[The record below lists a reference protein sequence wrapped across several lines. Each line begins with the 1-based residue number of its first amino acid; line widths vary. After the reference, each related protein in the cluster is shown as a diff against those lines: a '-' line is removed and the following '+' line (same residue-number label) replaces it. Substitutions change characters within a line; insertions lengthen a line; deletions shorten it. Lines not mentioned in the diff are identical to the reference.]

1 MNEEIENSAAAQPDG
16 KVSENVSAENR
27 DKLTAQ
33 LDAYK
38 RCFAALQIELAE
50 IEQQFGTEPKPADD
64 PLKELTGEV
73 SAFKGELSELRR
85 MLEDLRNA
93 PAPAVQA
100 PVLPMLQQQPQQ
112 HPQQQYYYQSPM
124 VTPATLP
131 YLQTPS
137 FAPLMPAMPTFNR

>member
-1 MNEEIENSAAAQPDG
+1 MSEELENSAVAQQETEIAES
-16 KVSENVSAENR
+16 VSTENR

-33 LDAYK
+33 LEAYK
-38 RCFAALQIELAE
+38 RHFAALQTELAE
-50 IEQQFGTEPKPADD
+50 IEQQFGTDSDSASD

-93 PAPAVQA
+93 PATAAQA
-100 PVLPMLQQQPQQ
+100 PVLPMPQQQPQQ
-112 HPQQQYYYQSPM
+112 QFYYQPPM
-124 VTPATLP
+124 VAPAPLP
-131 YLQTPS
+131 YIQTPN

>member
-1 MNEEIENSAAAQPDG
+1 MNEEIENSAVAQVDG
-16 KVSENVSAENR
+16 EEAESVSSTESR

-33 LDAYK
+33 LEAYK
-38 RCFAALQIELAE
+38 RCFAALQTELAE
-50 IEQQFGTEPKPADD
+50 IEQQFGTDSESAND

-100 PVLPMLQQQPQQ
+100 PVLPIPQQQ
-112 HPQQQYYYQSPM
+112 PQQQYYYQSPM
-124 VTPATLP
+124 VTPAPLP

-137 FAPLMPAMPTFNR
+137 FAPLMPTMPTFNR

>member
-1 MNEEIENSAAAQPDG
+1 MSEEIENSAAAQPDG
-16 KVSENVSAENR
+16 EVTENVSAESR

-33 LDAYK
+33 LEAYK
-38 RCFAALQIELAE
+38 RCFAALQAELAE
-50 IEQQFGTEPKPADD
+50 IEQQFGADSESVSD

-85 MLEDLRNA
+85 MLEELRNA

-100 PVLPMLQQQPQQ
+100 PVLPIPQQQ
-112 HPQQQYYYQSPM
+112 PQQQYYYQSPM
-124 VTPATLP
+124 VTPAPLP

-137 FAPLMPAMPTFNR
+137 FTPLMPTMPTFNR

>member
-1 MNEEIENSAAAQPDG
+1 MSEEIETSAVAQVDG
-16 KVSENVSAENR
+16 EVTENVSAENR

-33 LDAYK
+33 LEAYK
-38 RCFAALQIELAE
+38 RCFAALQTELAE
-50 IEQQFGTEPKPADD
+50 IEQQFGEDSEPTSD

-85 MLEDLRNA
+85 MLEELRNA

-100 PVLPMLQQQPQQ
+100 PVLPMPQQQ
-112 HPQQQYYYQSPM
+112 PQQQYYYQSPM
-124 VTPATLP
+124 VTPAPLP

-137 FAPLMPAMPTFNR
+137 FTPLMPTMPTFNR

>member
-1 MNEEIENSAAAQPDG
+1 MNEEIENSAVAQVDG
-16 KVSENVSAENR
+16 EVTENVSAENR

-38 RCFAALQIELAE
+38 RCFAALQTELAE
-50 IEQQFGTEPKPADD
+50 IEQQFGAETKPADD
-64 PLKELTGEV
+64 PLKELTGEI

-85 MLEDLRNA
+85 MLEELRNA
-93 PAPAVQA
+93 PAPAVQS

-112 HPQQQYYYQSPM
+112 QPQQQYYYQSPM
-124 VTPATLP
+124 VTPAPLP

-137 FAPLMPAMPTFNR
+137 FAPLMPTMPTFNR

>member
-1 MNEEIENSAAAQPDG
+1 MSEEIENSAVAQQETEIAES
-16 KVSENVSAENR
+16 VSVENR

-33 LDAYK
+33 LEAYK
-38 RCFAALQIELAE
+38 RCFAALQTELAE
-50 IEQQFGTEPKPADD
+50 IEQQFGTDSESASD

-85 MLEDLRNA
+85 MLEELRNA
-93 PAPAVQA
+93 PAPAVQS

-112 HPQQQYYYQSPM
+112 QPQQQYYYQSPM
-124 VTPATLP
+124 VTPAPLP

-137 FAPLMPAMPTFNR
+137 FAPLMPTMPTFNR

>member
-1 MNEEIENSAAAQPDG
+1 MNEEIENSAAAQPAG
-16 KVSENVSAENR
+16 EVAESVSSAENR

-33 LDAYK
+33 LEAYK
-38 RCFAALQIELAE
+38 RHFAALQTELAE
-50 IEQQFGTEPKPADD
+50 IEHQFGADSESASD

-93 PAPAVQA
+93 PATAAAQA
-100 PVLPMLQQQPQQ
+100 PVLPMPQQQPQQ
-112 HPQQQYYYQSPM
+112 QFYYQPPM
-124 VTPATLP
+124 VAPAPLP
-131 YLQTPS
+131 YIQTPN

>member
-1 MNEEIENSAAAQPDG
+1 MSEEIETSAAAQPDG
-16 KVSENVSAENR
+16 DVTENVSAENR

-33 LDAYK
+33 LEAYK
-38 RCFAALQIELAE
+38 RCFAALQTELAE
-50 IEQQFGTEPKPADD
+50 IEQQFGAEPKPADD

-85 MLEDLRNA
+85 MLEELRNA

-100 PVLPMLQQQPQQ
+100 PVLPMHQQQ
-112 HPQQQYYYQSPM
+112 PQQQYYYQSPM

-137 FAPLMPAMPTFNR
+137 FAPLMPAMPNFNR